1 MLNCK
6 KLIKDIKLNIKALA
20 SLVLIM
26 SYPLMMIV
34 VIGWFLIPH
43 LMPYLREV
51 VAFVFFTSVF
61 IGLILVAK
69 SVVLKKWVM
78 IFSLWMLSVF
88 AFVKLGFYYIFGA
101 KLSSSS
107 VFVFFETNYNE
118 ASEFISS
125 YFDAKLIVLAFFS
138 FIYPI
143 LYSCI
148 IGFNLKKFY
157 LSSFH
162 LHSNKIRLLSVLLIF
177 LSVIALQRRFKAE
190 SIVFTLSKS
199 IEEYKETKANIRKDL
214 AQETNPNLSVIANK
228 TDSQVGVV
236 IIGEATSRWHMQL
249 YGYNRETNP
258 LLMEIKDELL
268 VFNDVIAP
276 NVMTIRSLEKALTLK
291 CYEGFDVENNFSVV
305 QLANQSDFET
315 FWISNQE
322 PVGYTE
328 SIPTIIGSAA
338 KTKEFIA
345 TDDYS
350 HTIYDE
356 NLLPRINSALK
367 SKEGRKIIFV
377 HLIGT
382 HRVYSKRYPD
392 EYSHFKGV
400 NERTK
405 YKTEYS
411 KDKVNEYDNAIRYN
425 DYVVREIIE
434 QVRSMNENSFVVYFS
449 DHGDDV
455 FDTQDFVG
463 HHGNKASKPMHDIPF
478 LAWFSESYKLKNPR
492 FDSIFNNLD
501 KPHALEDFIY
511 GFSDLIDVDYKAYDS
526 SRSIFN
532 KDYKIKTRW
541 IRNEIDYDKW

>member
-1 MLNCK
+1 M
-6 KLIKDIKLNIKALA
+6 IKNIKLNIKALT
-20 SLVLIM
+20 SLILIM
-26 SYPLMMIV
+26 SYPFIIV
-34 VIGWFLIPH
+34 VAIGWFLIPY
-43 LMPYLREV
+43 LIDYLREV
-51 VAFVFFTSVF
+51 VAFVLFTSIF
-61 IGLILVAK
+61 IGLVLAVK
-69 SVVLKKWVM
+69 SIVLKKWVV
-78 IFSLWMLSVF
+78 ILSLWMLSMF
-88 AFVKLGFYYIFGA
+88 AFVKLSFYYLFGA

-125 YFDAKLIVLAFFS
+125 YFNAQMIMLAFFC

-143 LYSCI
+143 FYSFI
-148 IGFNLKKFY
+148 IGCNLKKKY

-162 LHSNKIRLLSVLLIF
+162 LHANEIRLLSVLLIL
-177 LSVIALQRRFKAE
+177 LSSIVLQRRFKAE

-214 AQETNPNLSVIANK
+214 AQETNPNLSVVASTSN
-228 TDSQVGVV
+228 SQVGVV

-258 LLMEIKDELL
+258 LLTEIKSELL
-268 VFNDVIAP
+268 IFNDVIAP

-291 CYEGFDVENNFSVV
+291 CYEDFNVENNFSVV
-305 QLANQSDFET
+305 QLANQADFET

-338 KTKEFIA
+338 KVKEFIA
-345 TDDYS
+345 TDDYNY
-350 HTIYDE
+350 TIYDE
-356 NLLPRINSALK
+356 NLLPHISSALK
-367 SKEGRKIIFV
+367 SKGERKIIFV

-382 HRVYSKRYPD
+382 HRVYNRRYPV
-392 EYSHFKGV
+392 EYEYFTGV
-400 NERTK
+400 NEKTK

-411 KDKVNEYDNAIRYN
+411 KSKVNEYDNAIRYN

-434 QVRSMNENSFVVYFS
+434 QVKSINENSFVVYFS

-463 HHGNKASKPMHDIPF
+463 HHSSKASKPMYDIPF
-478 LAWFSESYKLKNPR
+478 LAWFSEKYKLENPR
-492 FDSIFNNLD
+492 LDSVANNLD
-501 KPHALEDFIY
+501 KSYALEDFIY
-511 GFSDLIDVDYKAYDS
+511 GFSDLIDVDFKANDS

-532 KDYKIKTRW
+532 KDYEIKKRW